1 MDQSSREPKVVNIY
15 GVGTKVEISKANLF
29 LYGLKKG
36 LEKEVA
42 EFRAGQEPA
51 ETKAKIVQKDYF
63 TDAAWRS
70 PFIRTRVEIS
80 KANLFLYGLKKGLE
94 KEAAE
99 LKVVLN
105 FGLLENCN

>member
-1 MDQSSREPKVVNIY
+1 MNFLTNLLQFIKNMIYFNKLIDIWINRQENQKVVNNY
-15 GVGTKVEISKANLF
+15 FVG
-29 LYGLKKG
+29 
-36 LEKEVA
+36 
-42 EFRAGQEPA
+42 
-51 ETKAKIVQKDYF
+51 
-63 TDAAWRS
+63 
-70 PFIRTRVEIS
+70 TRVEIS